1 MKRND
6 VVINYGAIEIGEI
19 EFAEDVIQV
28 WIDVKSVSDSLRESI
43 DNLIEES
50 KEEALE
56 NLYRVHGKQWSDKGV
71 TIYGMTLNITAR
83 LDNKLETELY
93 VNYEDLE
100 DDSMYWG
107 ITIAVD
113 LTGHEAELK
122 QLVIK
127 SIVNRFF

>member
-6 VVINYGAIEIGEI
+6 MVINYGAIEIGEI
-19 EFAEDVIQV
+19 EFAEDVIQIWV
-28 WIDVKSVSDSLRESI
+28 DVKSVSDNLKGRI
-43 DNLIEES
+43 DSLIEES

-56 NLYRVHGKQWSDKGV
+56 NLYRVHGKQWGDKGV
-71 TIYGMTLNITAR
+71 TVSGMTLNITAR
-83 LDNKLETELY
+83 LDKELETELY

-100 DDSMYWG
+100 DDGMDWG